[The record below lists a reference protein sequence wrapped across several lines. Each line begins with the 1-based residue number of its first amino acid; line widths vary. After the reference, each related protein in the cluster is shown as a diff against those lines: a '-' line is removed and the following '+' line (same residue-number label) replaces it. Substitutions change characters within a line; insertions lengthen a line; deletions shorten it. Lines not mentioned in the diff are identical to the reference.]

1 MSSARRPRTTYKNY
15 AYTFTPHLN
24 MDQVFYGAV
33 THVTH
38 SHLLTHLTHDPWP
51 MTRWPTVCSDTT
63 TLYWEVPGF

>member
-38 SHLLTHLTHDPWP
+38 SHLLTHLTHDP
-51 MTRWPTVCSDTT
+51 
-63 TLYWEVPGF
+63 